1 MDFITENWVLIII
14 VTILLAGAITA
25 AVRFFKKPTEQ
36 QVKDVKEWLVWATT
50 LAEKELGSGTGKLKL
65 RMVYDMFVAKF
76 GWLAKLV
83 SFDFFSDLVDEALDE
98 TNKLLASNSAVQ
110 LFVNGPAEEDT
121 EADG

>member
-1 MDFITENWVLIII
+1 MDFITKNWALIFIMA
-14 VTILLAGAITA
+14 ILLAGAVA
-25 AVRFFKKPTEQ
+25 AVVRFLRKPTEQ
-36 QVKDVKEWLVWATT
+36 QVKGVKEWLVWATT

-83 SFDFFSDLVDEALDE
+83 SFDFFSDLVDEALAE